1 MLNFFPN
8 INGTIRT
15 LEGDLCDWTE
25 FGFRKYEGNIEL
37 LGAEEW
43 KTGHAIEVYLSKS
56 NFMRHSEIQGGRKY
70 YKKYGKE
77 MRHAL
82 TFKSKFQSYA
92 DLNLHNV
99 AKKVTLNA
107 KHVHI
112 YSHGQELFYKFV
124 SNFTN
129 KLVKTRVLNL

>member
-99 AKKVTLNA
+99 AKKVNA
-107 KHVHI
+107 KHVHRYLDTI
-112 YSHGQELFYKFV
+112 SQ
-124 SNFTN
+124 N
-129 KLVKTRVLNL
+129 

>member
-99 AKKVTLNA
+99 AKKVTFCETCTYIESQTLSTLSL
-107 KHVHI
+107 I
-112 YSHGQELFYKFV
+112 QERL
-124 SNFTN
+124 
-129 KLVKTRVLNL
+129 TRQCEYIIVML